1 MMKKFLYILFLPF
14 ILIACGEDEPVNDLF
29 EIWIS
34 EAPQGIEQTINDTEC
49 GISTNGEAQ
58 TITITFLG
66 DYDSFRVTSSTIP
79 DWIYATSSNSVLKLK
94 LNEYNGGEYEMRS
107 AEITFVV
114 KKGSQSVN
122 GRIIV
127 HQYALTYEDMLNRE
141 HKAIQSYLSNHV
153 VIDELPS
160 ISDIQF
166 GNDAPFYKIDQNGY
180 VYMQVVSKGNGPSA
194 TNGER
199 IYFRFTR
206 YDLLYYY
213 KNGIFSE
220 GWGNAS
226 DSSVGTTFFNL
237 EADNEASKQWGNG
250 IQLPMLL
257 GLPIDSEVNLIIAS
271 KAGITSEVA
280 NVVPF
285 LYNVRYFNS
294 LN

>member
-1 MMKKFLYILFLPF
+1 MKKILYILLLPF
-14 ILIACGEDEPVNDLF
+14 ILTACGDDEPANDLF

-34 EAPQGIEQTINDTEC
+34 EAPQGIEQTTNDTEC

-58 TITITFLG
+58 TITISLLG
-66 DYDSFRVTSSTIP
+66 DYDSFRVTSVTIP

-122 GRIIV
+122 GRIII

-141 HKAIQSYLSNHV
+141 HKAIESYLSNHV
-153 VIDELPS
+153 VIDELPA

-166 GNDAPFYKIDQNGY
+166 GNDAPFYKIDKDCN
-180 VYMQVVSKGNGPSA
+180 VYMQVVSKGNGPAA

-213 KNGIFSE
+213 KNGALSN
-220 GWGNAS
+220 GWGNAT
-226 DSSVGTTFFNL
+226 DMGVGATFFNVG
-237 EADNEASKQWGNG
+237 ADNEATKQWGYG

-257 GLPIDSEVNLIIAS
+257 GLPIDSEINLVVAS
-271 KAGITSEVA
+271 KAGMINEIA
-280 NVVPF
+280 NVIPF
-285 LYNVRYFNS
+285 LYNIRYFKS
-294 LN
+294 EY